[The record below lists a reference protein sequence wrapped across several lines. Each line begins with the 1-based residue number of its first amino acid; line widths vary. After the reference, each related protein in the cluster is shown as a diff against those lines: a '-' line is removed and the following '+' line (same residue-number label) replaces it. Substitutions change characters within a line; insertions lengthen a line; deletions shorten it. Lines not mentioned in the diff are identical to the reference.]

1 MIAMLTGTVAR
12 KTASGVILDVSGVGY
27 DILCPLT
34 VVDALP
40 PTHDRAT
47 LSIHTHVREDQ
58 ITLFGFMNDDEK
70 RVFKLLIGISG
81 IGPKLGLACLS
92 GMSLDDL
99 CSAIGAEDVKRMS
112 SIPGVGK
119 RTAERI
125 ILELKAKIGRTSG
138 SSQPQ
143 RSSMMD
149 DLESALK
156 TLGYKEKE
164 IEQLVASL
172 DVGTPEPKFETLLR
186 DALNTLRKGSR

>member
-1 MIAMLTGTVAR
+1 MIAMLTGTIAR
-12 KTASGVILDVSGVGY
+12 KTASGVILDVAGVGY
-27 DILCPLT
+27 DVLCPLT

-40 PTHDRAT
+40 PTHERAT

-58 ITLFGFMNDDEK
+58 ITLFGFQNDEEK
-70 RVFKLLIGISG
+70 RVFRLLIGISG

-99 CSAIGAEDVKRMS
+99 CAAIGAEDAKRMS
-112 SIPGVGK
+112 TIPGVGK

-125 ILELKAKIGRTSG
+125 ILELKAKIGHTAG
-138 SSQPQ
+138 SSKPQ

-156 TLGYKEKE
+156 NLGYKEKE
-164 IEQLVASL
+164 VEQLVASL
-172 DVGTPEPKFETLLR
+172 VVDTAEPKFETLLR
-186 DALNTLRKGSR
+186 EALSKLRKGTR

>member
-1 MIAMLTGTVAR
+1 
-12 KTASGVILDVSGVGY
+12 
-27 DILCPLT
+27 
-34 VVDALP
+34 
-40 PTHDRAT
+40 
-47 LSIHTHVREDQ
+47 
-58 ITLFGFMNDDEK
+58 
-70 RVFKLLIGISG
+70 
-81 IGPKLGLACLS
+81 
-92 GMSLDDL
+92 
-99 CSAIGAEDVKRMS
+99 MS

-156 TLGYKEKE
+156 NLGYKEKE

-172 DVGTPEPKFETLLR
+172 DVGTTEPKFETLLR

>member
-1 MIAMLTGTVAR
+1 MLTGTVAR
-12 KTASGVILDVSGVGY
+12 KTASGVILEVSGVGY
-27 DILCPLT
+27 DVLCPLT

-40 PTHDRAT
+40 PTNERAT

-58 ITLFGFMNDDEK
+58 ITLFGFMNDEEK
-70 RVFKLLIGISG
+70 RVFRLLIGISG

-99 CSAIGAEDVKRMS
+99 CAAIGAEDAKRMS

-125 ILELKAKIGRTSG
+125 ILELKAKIGHTSG
-138 SSQPQ
+138 GSKPQ
-143 RSSMMD
+143 KSSMMD

-156 TLGYKEKE
+156 NLGYKEKE
-164 IEQLVASL
+164 VEQLVASL
-172 DVGTPEPKFETLLR
+172 DVGTTEPKFETLLR